1 MKKILLL
8 ILFLSTSFIYSKEL
22 NFNEYL
28 SLKDINTKIEYINSI
43 TSMPKWCKTPLST
56 WKQTETI
63 IVYYVLGT
71 EEQKSQAFNDF
82 IKHQNSFPIETQIM
96 ILFLQKEY
104 LSVNKL
110 IDKNRDYLTKDF
122 IKKYYSTL

>member
-1 MKKILLL
+1 
-8 ILFLSTSFIYSKEL
+8 
-22 NFNEYL
+22 
-28 SLKDINTKIEYINSI
+28 
-43 TSMPKWCKTPLST
+43 MPKWCKTPLST